1 LFPRKHCLF
10 ESVFQETRPSC
21 LYILHIIIVKAEC
34 VRNCMFEGRTER
46 NYMLVEELRGRGEH
60 IKRVKCKKLYA
71 TGSVAGSRGAYKKR
85 KSQEVICLRRSCRVE
100 RSI

>member
-1 LFPRKHCLF
+1 
-10 ESVFQETRPSC
+10 
-21 LYILHIIIVKAEC
+21 
-34 VRNCMFEGRTER
+34 MFEGRTER

-71 TGSVAGSRGAYKKR
+71 TESVEGLRGAYKKIEI
-85 KSQEVICLRRSCRVE
+85 QGIICPRRSSRVE